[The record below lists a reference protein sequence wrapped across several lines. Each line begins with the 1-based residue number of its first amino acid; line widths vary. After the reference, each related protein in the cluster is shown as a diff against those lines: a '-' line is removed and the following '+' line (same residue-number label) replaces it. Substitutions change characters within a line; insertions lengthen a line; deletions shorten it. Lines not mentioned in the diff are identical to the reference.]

1 MELTVIMLAF
11 AAGLI
16 VRRCGYP
23 PLLGYLAAGFIAHMA
38 GIGDGDAL
46 TPLAD
51 AGIILLLFTIGLKLE
66 PSNLTPRYVWGSA
79 LLHMVIAFPLTAAV
93 IYLVGSLY
101 TCLLYTSPSPRDK
114 RQSRMPSSA

>member
-79 LLHMVIAFPLTAAV
+79 LLHMVIAFRKPDRTLDARFRTFVFEHRIGYQAV
-93 IYLVGSLY
+93 
-101 TCLLYTSPSPRDK
+101 
-114 RQSRMPSSA
+114 